1 MRRVTRSVNGI
12 GRGAVYFMTHY
23 TRIYLVMHPQTALSL
38 ALSVGCG
45 AIVLGHTHA
54 RPRRRAR
61 AARATT
67 TRVEAA
73 R

>member
-54 RPRRRAR
+54 PA
-61 AARATT
+61 AARDDDAWKP
-67 TRVEAA
+67 RDN
-73 R
+73 